1 MSKLK
6 KKSAANPDISDMSI
20 SIISPGGKIKD
31 NQSEDERD
39 SNISEKKEA
48 KESGLKRESTMSLD
62 VSGQSGKL

>member
-1 MSKLK
+1 MYQTCLFLSYHQGK
-6 KKSAANPDISDMSI
+6 
-20 SIISPGGKIKD
+20 KIKD